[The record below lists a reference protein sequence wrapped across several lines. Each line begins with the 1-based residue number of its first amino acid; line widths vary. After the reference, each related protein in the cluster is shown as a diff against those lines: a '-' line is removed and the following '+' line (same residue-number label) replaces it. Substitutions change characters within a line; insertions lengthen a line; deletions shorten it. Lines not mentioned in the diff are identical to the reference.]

1 MKNLKAAWPK
11 WLLDAVTP
19 EKEKEIGDPRLGDLR
34 LGDLRLGDLRLGDP
48 RWGDPRWGNRRLG
61 DLRLGDPRLGDLRLG
76 DLRLG
81 DLRLGDLRLADLRW
95 GDLRLN
101 DVRGGD
107 VRLGDLYWQDYFD
120 VLWRVP
126 DEIAGLIAALK
137 AGKVNGSRYEGA
149 CACLCG
155 TIANLKHC
163 NYQKIPGLVPDIS
176 RPIEQFFLGI
186 GVGSTPENNPWCAM
200 AVRWAEIFQ
209 ELSAACEC
217 Q

>member
-19 EKEKEIGDPRLGDLR
+19 EKEKEIGHLRLGDPRRGDLRLGDLRLDDLRLGDLRLDDPRWGDLR
-34 LGDLRLGDLRLGDP
+34 LGDLRLGD
-48 RWGDPRWGNRRLG
+48 
-61 DLRLGDPRLGDLRLG
+61 
-76 DLRLG
+76 
-81 DLRLGDLRLADLRW
+81 
-95 GDLRLN
+95 
-101 DVRGGD
+101 
-107 VRLGDLYWQDYFD
+107 VRLDDLYWQDYFD

-137 AGKVNGSRYEGA
+137 AGKVNGSCYEGA

-163 NYQKIPGLVPDIS
+163 NYQKIPGLVPDSS
-176 RPIEQFFLGI
+176 RPIEQLFLGI

-209 ELSAACEC
+209 ELSAAHKPYDPCEC
-217 Q
+217 QMMPITVVSILVQDMEGDIGRAKGNL